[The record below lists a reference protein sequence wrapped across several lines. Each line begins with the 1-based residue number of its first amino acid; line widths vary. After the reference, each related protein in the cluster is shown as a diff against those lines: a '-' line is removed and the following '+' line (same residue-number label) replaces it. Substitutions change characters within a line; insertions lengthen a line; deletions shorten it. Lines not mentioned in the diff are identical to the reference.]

1 MEEARVGGALRN
13 SVSCV
18 DDTKDEALAAWNPVP
33 RVKAR
38 CWRDQVTPSAWPI
51 HSWGV
56 ISTPSPTTT
65 TVPPLKGASAGSW
78 AWAV

>member
-1 MEEARVGGALRN
+1 M
-13 SVSCV
+13 SCV
-18 DDTKDEALAAWNPVP
+18 DYTQDEALAAWNPVP

-38 CWRDQVTPSAWPI
+38 RRRAQVTPSAWPI

-56 ISTPSPTTT
+56 ISMPSRTTT
-65 TVPPLKGASAGSW
+65 TVPPLKGAGAGSW